1 MDSLFKKT
9 YFQFGLLMT
18 GLLLVCL
25 TYLELTGNNKSFE
38 NKHPV
43 FFIYQ
48 FVAPAVV
55 WYLGMRAR
63 KNAQGGK
70 LTYKQGFI
78 EGFKISLVFAFT
90 SPLLFGAYY
99 LLVNP
104 EILGYVKTAYGMTD
118 ASNGMIIAIDLL
130 AQIVAAIIFGSIYA
144 AIIAFFARS
153 KSSK

>member
-1 MDSLFKKT
+1 MSSLFNKT
-9 YFQFGLLMT
+9 YFRYGLLMT

-25 TYLELTGNNKSFE
+25 TYLELTGNNKSFD

-43 FFIYQ
+43 FFVYQ

-70 LTYKQGFI
+70 LTYKQGFM
-78 EGFKISLVFAFT
+78 EGLKISLVFAFT

-104 EILGYVKTAYGMTD
+104 EILGYVKTAYGMAD

-130 AQIVAAIIFGSIYA
+130 AQIVAALIFGSIYA
-144 AIIAFFARS
+144 TIIAFFTRS